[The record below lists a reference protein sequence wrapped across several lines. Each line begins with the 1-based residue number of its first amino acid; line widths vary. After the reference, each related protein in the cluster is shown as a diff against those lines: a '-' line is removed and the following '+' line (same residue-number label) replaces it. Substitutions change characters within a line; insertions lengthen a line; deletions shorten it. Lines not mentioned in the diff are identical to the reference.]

1 MKVKKF
7 KARTGSP
14 FKKKDAQKVGEEL
27 EKIKEKE
34 NLTPVSVVERAK
46 NKKSI
51 LHKLFEWDDS
61 EAAEQFRLQQARQ
74 IVNHVVE
81 IVVIRGNEVEEKAYF
96 NVVAK
101 EGGNIY
107 ESLAEVIKVPSY
119 KKQLLKE
126 METTMENLLRL
137 IKLFSSMQ

>member
-14 FKKKDAQKVGEEL
+14 FKQKDAQKVGEEL
-27 EKIKEKE
+27 EKIKSKE

-61 EAAEQFRLQQARQ
+61 EAAEQYRLQQARK
-74 IVNHVVE
+74 IVSHVVE
-81 IVVIRGNEVEEKAYF
+81 VVVIRGNEVEEKAYF

-101 EGGNIY
+101 DEGNVY
-107 ESLAEVIKVPSY
+107 VSLTEAIKVPSY
-119 KKQLLKE
+119 KRQLLKE
-126 METTMENLLRL
+126 METHMENLLRL

>member
-7 KARTGSP
+7 KARNGSP
-14 FKKKDAQKVGEEL
+14 FKQKDAQEVGEEL
-27 EKIKEKE
+27 EKIKAKE

-61 EAAEQFRLQQARQ
+61 EAAEQFRLQQARS
-74 IVNHVVE
+74 IVSHVVE
-81 IVVIRGNEVEEKAYF
+81 VVVIRGNEIEEKAYF

-101 EGGNIY
+101 DEGNVY
-107 ESLAEVIKVPSY
+107 VSLTEAIKVPSY
-119 KKQLLKE
+119 KKQLLKD

-137 IKLFSSMQ
+137 IKLFSSRQ